1 MVWNKCIKLHGNG
14 CTSFYNHRV
23 DVRTLSLHT
32 LLVWLGWE
40 VYRLQHPPTLRSPR
54 KMDADTM
61 GHLQSLHRL
70 LVFLQSTQRVQKI
83 LLTNYSSQ
91 KITYNV
97 LFTQKGIAKA
107 HERQFYHHDSKEVLA
122 GKLRALSDC
131 TVALRW
137 NLVTV
142 RILLPASRSTC
153 INKSNSVR
161 KHNVH
166 KIHCHFRRW
175 TKVWRTTLT
184 IAIMVPIDSCGLLA
198 TL

>member
-1 MVWNKCIKLHGNG
+1 
-14 CTSFYNHRV
+14 
-23 DVRTLSLHT
+23 
-32 LLVWLGWE
+32 
-40 VYRLQHPPTLRSPR
+40 
-54 KMDADTM
+54 M

-131 TVALRW
+131 TVALR
-137 NLVTV
+137 
-142 RILLPASRSTC
+142 
-153 INKSNSVR
+153 
-161 KHNVH
+161 
-166 KIHCHFRRW
+166 
-175 TKVWRTTLT
+175 
-184 IAIMVPIDSCGLLA
+184 
-198 TL
+198 